1 MKNEFQFKKIN
12 LENLKEVYQQF
23 KFQFPDVK
31 VEFSKFAEL
40 CPKHCV
46 LAGAMFPA
54 KTKCPTAVGHIQ
66 YVFALFIRTQS

>member
-1 MKNEFQFKKIN
+1 MNFSSKKIN

-31 VEFSKFAEL
+31 VEFLKFAEL

-46 LAGAMFPA
+46 LAGASGTYTVAMCLHYSPEHKA
-54 KTKCPTAVGHIQ
+54 NDDCWKINRV
-66 YVFALFIRTQS
+66 